1 MEKNSQNFSMED
13 VKALAS
19 SPLGQQ
25 LFGLLQAKEPEAI
38 SQAVSGNYENL
49 RSNLGSLLAD
59 PEIRALLQQLGG
71 QHG

>member
-13 VKALAS
+13 ARMLAN
-19 SPLGQQ
+19 SPWGQQ
-25 LFGLLQAKEPEAI
+25 LFGLLQTKHPETV
-38 SQAVSGNYENL
+38 SQAAAGNYEML
-49 RSNLGSLLAD
+49 RQNLGTLLAD